1 MKKLPAMLAGILFL
15 IMTLS
20 GCGAV
25 GDKSGSLTALYGV
38 TAALA
43 TVLLVGYCVLVRKK
57 EMWVLFLF
65 FCVTVVNVSY
75 LLLAMSTA
83 LEMALMANRIAY
95 LGSVFLPLTML
106 MIILRATKTAYP
118 KWLVWLLSAVS
129 GVVLFVAASPGYLDI
144 YYKDVTF
151 AVVNGVGTLE
161 KVYGPWHSLYLF
173 YLLGYF
179 VAMIAVIFRAHAKK
193 QVESATHAVILLM
206 AVLVNIC
213 VWLIEQLVRIDF
225 EMLSVSYIITELF
238 LLGVNTVMAEN
249 ARLKAQLGAVSA
261 EQPAAD
267 GAVDEAK
274 LTAFTEGLEELT
286 PTEQM
291 IYELY
296 IAHTATKDVLLALN
310 IKENTLKYHNKN
322 LYSKLGV
329 SSRKELW
336 EVYKQL
342 RSRETT

>member
-15 IMTLS
+15 ILILS

-25 GDKSGSLTALYGV
+25 GDKSFSMTALYGAA
-38 TAALA
+38 AALA
-43 TVLLVGYCVLVRKK
+43 TVLLAGYCIFVRKK
-57 EMWVLFLF
+57 ELWVLFLF
-65 FCVTVVNVSY
+65 FCVTVVNVGY

-83 LEMALMANRIAY
+83 LEMALMANRVAY

-106 MIILRATKTAYP
+106 MIILRATKTSYP
-118 KWLVWLLSAVS
+118 EWLAWLLLAVS

-144 YYKDVTF
+144 YYEDVTF

-179 VAMIAVIFRAHAKK
+179 AAMITVIVRAHSQKRI
-193 QVESATHAVILLM
+193 ESSAHAVILLT

-213 VWLIEQLVRIDF
+213 VWLVEQLVRIDF

-238 LLGVNTVMAEN
+238 LLGVNCVISEN
-249 ARLKAQLGAVSA
+249 QRLKEQLGAVSTG
-261 EQPAAD
+261 QPAAD

-286 PTEQM
+286 PTERM

-336 EVYKQL
+336 EIYKLL
-342 RSRETT
+342 RSRETA